1 MASMIL
7 LSGMLMS
14 SGCPIACG
22 SLPNKKLYEELLRV
36 KREKILL
43 ERMLNDKK

>member
-14 SGCPIACG
+14 SGYSIACG
-22 SLPNKKLYEELLRV
+22 SIPNKKLYEELLRV
-36 KREKILL
+36 EKEKIA
-43 ERMLNDKK
+43 